1 MKSRNQAL
9 EGKGIH
15 STPPVKPSA
24 LGDLHRKV
32 PVGISMGDVLSNL
45 GELFQWESQK
55 PVRRSGWERND
66 LSGAYRLRFQ

>member
-45 GELFQWESQK
+45 WSSF
-55 PVRRSGWERND
+55 SGRAR
-66 LSGAYRLRFQ
+66 GRLEGVAGRGTI